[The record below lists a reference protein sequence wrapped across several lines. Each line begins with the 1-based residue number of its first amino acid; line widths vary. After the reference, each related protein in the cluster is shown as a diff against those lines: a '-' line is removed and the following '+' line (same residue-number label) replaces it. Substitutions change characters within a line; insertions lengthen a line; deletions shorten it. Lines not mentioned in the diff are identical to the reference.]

1 MCSFV
6 LCHSC
11 HSCPTYLLIKS
22 FLVLSLFSPTHPQW
36 PKPWPGAEAAIN
48 VGEGAQ
54 QTQKEHGSKKI
65 RSTHVIGSLTKKHA
79 QLFRRS
85 FNSIFTCNLSS
96 FLLTLL
102 FSLPSPPHPLTSTP
116 PPSTFPPNLPSFP
129 GSPEFHESLPQHGQ
143 VQRTPEDHVTA
154 PHPLL
159 PDHQEGPD
167 IPI

>member
-1 MCSFV
+1 MYFV
-6 LCHSC
+6 ILVILVPH
-11 HSCPTYLLIKS
+11 TYLSNSSS
-22 FLVLSLFSPTHPQW
+22 FSRFSLPHIPSGLNHGLVQR
-36 PKPWPGAEAAIN
+36 
-48 VGEGAQ
+48 Q
-54 QTQKEHGSKKI
+54 
-65 RSTHVIGSLTKKHA
+65 RSTWEKVPSKHKKSMEVRRLGPHVIGSLTKKHA

-143 VQRTPEDHVTA
+143 V
-154 PHPLL
+154 
-159 PDHQEGPD
+159 
-167 IPI
+167 